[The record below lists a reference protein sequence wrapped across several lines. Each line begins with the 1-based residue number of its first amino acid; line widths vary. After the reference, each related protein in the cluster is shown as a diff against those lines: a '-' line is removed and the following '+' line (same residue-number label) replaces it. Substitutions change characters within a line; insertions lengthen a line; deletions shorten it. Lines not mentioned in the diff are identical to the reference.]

1 MEDSKKIARAIILI
15 FTMAGVWA
23 VSTLL
28 PQWAGFIELGRMF
41 VVLIIIT
48 ILTFVIYMTRK

>member
-1 MEDSKKIARAIILI
+1 MKDSKKIARAIILI

-23 VSTLL
+23 VSTLF
-28 PQWAGFIELGRMF
+28 PPWAGFIELGRIF
-41 VVLIIIT
+41 VVLIIIV